1 MNKYLSSLNPAER
14 RFVIIVALVFFIV
27 INVFWIWPHFG
38 DLSDFRS
45 RLEKA
50 RVNYAQRENII
61 ANEGRL
67 KTEIA
72 KLTSEGGSVPPE
84 DQALQ
89 FLRTIQVQA
98 AQSGIGFQGSTR
110 TATATNQ
117 FFIEQS
123 QTITVV
129 GREDQ
134 LVDFLYNLGSGN
146 SLIRVREM
154 SVRPDQPRQQ
164 LNATITLVASYQKSV
179 RAAAKPAAGT
189 GKPAATSANPSS
201 KAAPA
206 PAAPAPRPAAPKSPT
221 SPTSN
226 NK

>member
-1 MNKYLSSLNPAER
+1 MNKYLSNLNPAER

-38 DLSDFRS
+38 DLGDYRS
-45 RLEKA
+45 RLQTA
-50 RVNYAQRENII
+50 RANYGQRENVI
-61 ANEGRL
+61 AQEPKL
-67 KTEIA
+67 KAEIA
-72 KLTSEGGSVPPE
+72 KLASEGGSVPPE
-84 DQALQ
+84 DQAIQ

-110 TATATNQ
+110 ATTTTNQ
-117 FFIEQS
+117 FFIEQA
-123 QTITVV
+123 QTVTVV
-129 GREDQ
+129 GREEQ

-154 SVRPDQPRQQ
+154 SLRPDQPRQQ
-164 LNATITLVASYQKSV
+164 LNAQITLVASYQKNPP
-179 RAAAKPAAGT
+179 KPAA
-189 GKPAATSANPSS
+189 
-201 KAAPA
+201 
-206 PAAPAPRPAAPKSPT
+206 RPAAAAASAPAKASTPPPSTAPARPAPPK